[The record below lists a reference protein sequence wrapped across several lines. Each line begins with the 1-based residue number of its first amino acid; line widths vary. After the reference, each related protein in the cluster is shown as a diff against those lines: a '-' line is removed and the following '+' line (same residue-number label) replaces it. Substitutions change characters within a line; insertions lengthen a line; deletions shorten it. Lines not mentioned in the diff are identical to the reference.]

1 MFIIIYKGFL
11 YAKYFMFIISDP
23 HNKPV
28 KLITIIIL
36 ILQMKELHK
45 AHLKKKKLLI

>member
-1 MFIIIYKGFL
+1 MKCLL

-23 HNKPV
+23 HNNPV
-28 KLITIIIL
+28 KLITIIIF

-45 AHLKKKKLLI
+45 AQKKEITV